1 MTRPTDRY
9 AGIAVALHWL
19 IALAILFQIMLGWRM
34 DDHANSAVTYLVFQL
49 HKSIGITILLLS
61 LARLGWRLA
70 NPPPPLPGHLK
81 SWERTLAHLTH
92 LGFYLIMIGLPL
104 TGWLI
109 VSASKTNIPTLLYG
123 VVPWPHI
130 PGVAD
135 LAAPAKAVARKLGE
149 AGHGLLAKFTY
160 LLLALHVGG
169 ALKHQLFDR
178 DGTLARMIP
187 GVRSGAWFDP
197 RALAA
202 GAAALAV
209 LAGGQLI
216 FRATAH
222 PAVAAV
228 TPSPAPATVAP
239 VAPGAAPVP
248 TPAAAPVAASA
259 ATPTPAAPQTVVK
272 HAVTPWTV
280 EPGGRLDFATTWS
293 GQPVTGQFKDWTAD
307 IRFSEDAPEASSL
320 TVTVNPAS
328 AATGDPQRDS
338 TLPTEDWLDV
348 QSFPKATFHAGAFR
362 RDGAAWVADGQM
374 TLKGVSHPVRLSFT
388 LDIQG
393 DRAVARGRAVLDRTL
408 FGVGKGEF
416 AATDQI
422 PAQVAIS
429 FSLTA
434 HRAAHP

>member
-70 NPPPPLPGHLK
+70 NPPPPLPRHLK
-81 SWERTLAHLTH
+81 PWERTLAHLTH

-135 LAAPAKAVARKLGE
+135 LAAPAKAVAHKVGE

-160 LLLALHVGG
+160 LLLALHVGA

-222 PAVAAV
+222 PAVAAA
-228 TPSPAPATVAP
+228 PPAPAP
-239 VAPGAAPVP
+239 VAQGPAPIP
-248 TPAAAPVAASA
+248 APAAAPVAAPPA
-259 ATPTPAAPQTVVK
+259 PPTPAPPQTVVK
-272 HAVTPWTV
+272 HPVTPWTV

-307 IRFSEDAPEASSL
+307 IRFSEDAPEASSV

-338 TLPTEDWLDV
+338 TLPTEDWLDT
-348 QSFPKATFHAGAFR
+348 QTFPKATFHAAAFH
-362 RDGAAWVADGQM
+362 RDGATWVADGQM

-393 DRAVARGRAVLDRTL
+393 DRAVARGRAVLDRTV

-422 PAQVAIS
+422 PAQVQVS

-434 HRAAHP
+434 RRAARP